1 MMLEAKESA
10 ELIIKE
16 AQNFAESLL
25 EKQKQLGI
33 NDANAKGSLLLKKTA
48 GEIGIERLRK
58 IANAKI
64 TSDWIVLSKKQ
75 QIISEV
81 INEVENRLREMVKKQ
96 QYASIL
102 EKLIIEAGILLG
114 GKELEVLLNE
124 KDSRLPLN
132 LAEIAKKVSAK
143 TQTKANLSLLKETI
157 PAIGG
162 AIVRTKDGRTLMD
175 NTFDDI
181 LRQREKII
189 AAKTSEILFQ
199 QIL

>member
-1 MMLEAKESA
+1 MLEAKESA

-16 AQNFAESLL
+16 AQDFAESLL

-33 NDANAKGSLLLKKTA
+33 NDATAKGTLLLKKAT
-48 GEIGIERLRK
+48 GEIEIERLRK

-64 TSDWIVLSKKQ
+64 TSNWIVLSKKQ
-75 QIISEV
+75 QIISKV
-81 INEVENRLREMVKKQ
+81 INEVENRLREMVKTQ
-96 QYASIL
+96 EYASIL
-102 EKLIIEAGILLG
+102 EKLITEAGILLG

-124 KDSRLPLN
+124 KDSKLSLN

-143 TQTKANLSLLKETI
+143 TQTKAKLSLSKETI

-162 AIVRTKDGRTLMD
+162 TTVRTKDGRTIMD

-181 LRQREKII
+181 LRQQEKVII
-189 AAKTSEILFQ
+189 AKTSEILF
-199 QIL
+199 